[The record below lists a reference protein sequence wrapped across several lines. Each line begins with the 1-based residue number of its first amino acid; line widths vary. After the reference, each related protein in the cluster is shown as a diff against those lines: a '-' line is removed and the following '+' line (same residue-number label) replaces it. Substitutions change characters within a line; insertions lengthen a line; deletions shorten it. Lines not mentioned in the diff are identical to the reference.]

1 MPDRARESE
10 RPMEDDIR
18 DVLSGDS
25 RIEAIYLHGSALT
38 GRLRP
43 DSDIDI
49 GLLTERGIDLDTK
62 SRIHYSLELERRIG
76 REIDLGVVS
85 SRNLVYT
92 AEVILRGNRIFAR
105 DRDRVELTEATL
117 LGMWVR
123 FNEERQEVLN
133 AYTAG

>member
-1 MPDRARESE
+1 MPEPSRKPE
-10 RPMEDDIR
+10 PTMEENIR
-18 DVLSGDS
+18 DVLSGDR
-25 RIEAIYLHGSALT
+25 RIEAIYLHGSAVH
-38 GRLRP
+38 GRLRD

-49 GLLTERGIDLDTK
+49 GLLTRGGAELDTE
-62 SRIHYSLELERRIG
+62 SRITYSMELEQRLG
-76 REIDLGVVS
+76 REIDLGIVS

-92 AEVILRGNRIFAR
+92 AEVLMHGRRIYER
-105 DRDRVELTEATL
+105 DRDRVELAETTL